1 MSGPMSN
8 FSHHEE
14 CPECGSADNLGVW
27 EDGHKWCFGCH
38 YYIPASALSI
48 KNMEQAFESKQE
60 SKLESLPYDVT
71 TNIPK
76 EPYGWLKKY
85 SLTNE
90 EIVNNNLLWSSS
102 AQMLI
107 FPYYGDMDK
116 THENSNEIIFWQGRY
131 FPTRKPKVYTG
142 GDINHIT
149 ILSSTGSNHNNIVVV
164 EDPVSAIK
172 VSRVVDCC
180 PLFGSHLSMHKV
192 TKLSRYYDNLILW
205 LDQDKTKEMI
215 KFAERYKFLFKNV
228 KIVSTEKDPKE
239 YSTEEITNFI
249 NS

>member
-1 MSGPMSN
+1 MSN

-38 YYIPASALSI
+38 YYVPSSILSI
-48 KNMEQAFESKQE
+48 KSMEQVFESKQE
-60 SKLESLPYDVT
+60 SKLDSLPYDVT

-107 FPYYGDMDK
+107 FPYYGD
-116 THENSNEIIFWQGRY
+116 NNEIIFWQGRY
-131 FPTRKPKVYTG
+131 FPARKPKVYTG
-142 GDINHIT
+142 GDNNHIV
-149 ILSSTGSNHNNIVVV
+149 LLRCSNLYPSTVVVV

-172 VSRVVDCC
+172 VSRIADCH
-180 PLFGSHLSMHKV
+180 PLFGSNLSIHNA
-192 TKLSRYYDNLILW
+192 THLSRYYDNLILW

-215 KFAERYKFLFKNV
+215 KFAERYKFLFKNI
-228 KIVSTEKDPKE
+228 KIISTEKDPKE
-239 YSTEEITNFI
+239 NSDEELRRNLLD
-249 NS
+249 